1 MSKVIIEMQL
11 AAETGGERLADFARV
26 AGMSAQQ
33 FADAFR
39 EDATNALMAFIGGL
53 QTAEERGVSTIKVLH
68 DMGLTEQRMRDAL
81 LRAAGAGELFAKAI
95 ATGTQAWQENTA
107 LTNEAAQRY
116 ETAASKLEIMRNKL
130 MDVAITPE
138 RFCRPLL
145 SVVEKTASSQTGW
158 VALMPAPADTP
169 IIAIWQPYPATSTIG
184 SDHRRR
190 NLVT

>member
-1 MSKVIIEMQL
+1 MTEAQILALAGALSSVGIEAQAGGSAMSKVIIEMQL

-116 ETAASKLEIMRNKL
+116 ETAASKLEDHAQQADGRG
-130 MDVAITPE
+130 DHPRRDSA
-138 RFCRPLL
+138 
-145 SVVEKTASSQTGW
+145 
-158 VALMPAPADTP
+158 APASVGGREDRP
-169 IIAIWQPYPATSTIG
+169 VRRLAGQP
-184 SDHRRR
+184 
-190 NLVT
+190 